1 VRILYAAIDQKV
13 PGTVGGAVHV
23 TAVAEGLA
31 ARGHDVHVLV
41 TPGASSF
48 PAGPVHWMAMPP
60 PLGRKELRWART
72 GAVTRIA
79 RDLRPDAVIER
90 YYNFGGE
97 GILAGKA
104 AGAVTML
111 EVNAPVIDHPGSRKA
126 LLDRALL
133 VRPLQRWRERICR
146 AADVIVSPDAAI
158 LPAGTPAGKI
168 KVFEWGADTH
178 RFRPGASGPLPFE
191 RPPGVLAVFAGAF
204 RRWHGAIHLVRA
216 IRSLR
221 EKHVAGLSAVF
232 IGDGPERPAV
242 EAEAAGLE
250 RVVFKGAV
258 PHTAMPACLAA
269 ADIGVAPFDPG
280 AHAPLALGFYWSPL
294 KIFEY
299 MASGLPVAAPAIPR
313 IAALVEHEREGLLYD
328 RADTDGLAAALVRLL
343 DPVLRRRLGDAAR
356 RRAEREYSW
365 DAHCEALERAL
376 VDAGAAARPTP
387 ARERR

>member
-1 VRILYAAIDQKV
+1 MRILYAAIDQRV
-13 PGTVGGAVHV
+13 PGTVGGSVHV

-41 TPGASSF
+41 SPGDGGF
-48 PAGPVHWMAMPP
+48 PAGPVHWIAMPP
-60 PLGRKELRWART
+60 PLGRKELRWTRT
-72 GAVTRIA
+72 RAVTRIA

-97 GILAGKA
+97 GIFAGKA
-104 AGAVTML
+104 AAAVTML
-111 EVNAPVIDHPGSRKA
+111 EVNAPVVDPPGSGKA

-158 LPAGTPAGKI
+158 LPPDTPARKI
-168 KVFEWGADTH
+168 RVLEWGADT
-178 RFRPGASGPLPFE
+178 RLFTPGASGSLPFQ

-216 IRSLR
+216 IRGLR
-221 EKHVAGLSAVF
+221 EKGVPDLSAVF
-232 IGDGPERPAV
+232 VGDGPERPAV
-242 EAEAAGLE
+242 QAEAAGLE
-250 RVVFKGAV
+250 RVVFTGAV
-258 PHTAMPACLAA
+258 PHSAMPACLAA
-269 ADIGVAPFDPG
+269 ADIGVAPFDPA

-299 MASGLPVAAPAIPR
+299 MAAGLPVAAPAIPR
-313 IAALVEHEREGLLYD
+313 IAALVDQEREGVLYD
-328 RADTDGLAAALVRLL
+328 PAEAGGLEAALGRLM
-343 DPVLRRRLGDAAR
+343 DPVLRERLGRAAR
-356 RRAEREYSW
+356 ERAEREYSW

-376 VDAGAAARPTP
+376 RAAGA
-387 ARERR
+387 